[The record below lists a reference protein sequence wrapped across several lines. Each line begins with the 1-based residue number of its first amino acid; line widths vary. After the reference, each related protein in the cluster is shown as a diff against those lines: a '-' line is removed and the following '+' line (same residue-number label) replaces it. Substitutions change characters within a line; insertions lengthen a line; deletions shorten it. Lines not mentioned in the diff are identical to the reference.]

1 MAAFRRAAVAHR
13 GAIAVL
19 EGLVWRDW
27 MSRPIARREFLH
39 VSAAGGT
46 VLGAAVASGIR
57 AQPAPEDETPDARGV
72 VHEPARDLP
81 VSSSCDVLVVGG
93 GIAGVAAAVAAA
105 RNGAATMLIEREQG
119 LGGLATLGNVVV
131 YLPLCDGLGNQVI
144 AGLGEELLKLS
155 VRDGFNPLPACW
167 LPGGDPE
174 QRRKTRYQVTFNPAS
189 YLLDLE
195 EMVVRSRVRLLYDTR
210 FCDVLREGDRIAA
223 VLVENKS
230 GRSAIRARTVVDA
243 SGDAD
248 VCARAG
254 EKTVSLRTNVA
265 AGWFYTHDRRQVRLV
280 TNSEEFPRD
289 PRQTPKGVRTF
300 AGDDAEDVTA
310 QVLVTRQMIRQH
322 LARLRAEAKGGPVF
336 AAVLPSVAG
345 FRMTRR
351 LGGRMVLLEEHSR
364 RWFDDAVGM
373 TGDWRSAGPVYC
385 LPLSCLAGV
394 ANENL
399 IAAGRCISAD
409 GPAWDVTRVIPTC
422 AVTGEAAGTA
432 AALAARMAGGRLA
445 DLGLPALQECL
456 RRQGV
461 LIDRRLATGG

>member
-1 MAAFRRAAVAHR
+1 MMKRA
-13 GAIAVL
+13 
-19 EGLVWRDW
+19 
-27 MSRPIARREFLH
+27 MPRREFLH
-39 VSAAGGT
+39 VTAAGSAL
-46 VLGAAVASGIR
+46 LGAAVASGVG
-57 AQPAPEDETPDARGV
+57 AQPAPDERSTEVGTAVR
-72 VHEPARDLP
+72 EPARDVP
-81 VSSSCDVLVVGG
+81 VSGSCDVLVVGG
-93 GIAGVAAAVAAA
+93 GIAGVAAALAAA
-105 RNGAATMLIEREQG
+105 RNGAATCLIEREQG

-155 VRDGFNPLPACW
+155 VRDGFNPLPPCW

-174 QRRKTRYQVTFNPAS
+174 QRRKTRYRVTFNPAS
-189 YLLDLE
+189 YILDLE
-195 EMVVRSRVRLLYDTR
+195 EIVLRARVRLLYDTR
-210 FCDVLREGDRIAA
+210 FCDVLREGDRIVA

-230 GRSAIRARTVVDA
+230 GRSAIRVRTVVDA

-265 AGWFYTHDRRQVRLV
+265 AGWFYTQDRQHIRLV

-289 PRQTPKGVRTF
+289 PRQIPKGVRCF

-310 QVLVTRQMIRQH
+310 QILATRELIRGK
-322 LARLRAEAKGGPVF
+322 LEALRAAAQGKPVF
-336 AAVLPSVAG
+336 PAVLPLVAG

-351 LGGRMVLLEEHSR
+351 LEGRVVLMEEHNR
-364 RWFDDAVGM
+364 RWFDDAVGL

-394 ANENL
+394 ANDNL
-399 IAAGRCISAD
+399 ITAGRCISAD

-432 AALAARMAGGRLA
+432 AALAARALDGRFSRL
-445 DLGLPALQECL
+445 DVGALQGCL

-461 LIDRRLATGG
+461 VIDRRFIVGG